1 MELVYILIGMLAVWR
16 ATYMLQEEK
25 GPLEIFSRLQAWFWS
40 EPHREGGLK
49 DGLRCFNC
57 TSVWLAFFA
66 ALVIEHSNIGLF
78 ILYWLA
84 ISGGAMVIGKLYNL
98 IEQ

>member
-1 MELVYILIGMLAVWR
+1 MVFAVIVIGTLAVWR

-25 GPLEIFSRLQAWFWS
+25 GPLGIFAKLQAWFWTD
-40 EPHREGGLK
+40 PVRVGGLK

-66 ALVIEHSNIGLF
+66 ALIIEHSNLGLF
-78 ILYWLA
+78 ILYWFA
-84 ISGGAMVIGKLYNL
+84 ISAGAMIIGKLYNL